1 MKKQLIRATASA
13 VLAAGL
19 TAGFAG
25 FAAADINTTGPQSNN
40 TESSKV
46 SNDVHVDNENH
57 LGFSSANDQG
67 ASSGNAQTRDNTT
80 GGGATTGDASNGNK
94 VSADVTVDNTG
105 SDAGMAGMNGG
116 SSDPVDLGS
125 ISNTGPNSENKIS
138 STVDND
144 FSVTNNNDVQ
154 VSTDNSQHASTGNAD
169 VSDNTTGGDAMS
181 GNASNSNSSNFTLSV
196 NN

>member
-46 SNDVHVDNENH
+46 SNEVHVDNQNH
-57 LGFSSANDQG
+57 LGLTNANEQE
-67 ASSGNAQTRDNTT
+67 ASTGNAETRDNTT
-80 GGGATTGDASNGNK
+80 GGDAQTGNASNSNNFV
-94 VSADVTVDNTG
+94 VSATVDNTG
-105 SDAGMAGMNGG
+105 SDAGMSGG
-116 SSDPVDLGS
+116 SYSDPADLGS
-125 ISNTGPNSENKIS
+125 IENTGPNSENKIS
-138 STVDND
+138 STVDNN
-144 FSVTNNNDVQ
+144 FSVNNDNDVT
-154 VSTDNSQHASTGNAD
+154 VSSVNSQSASTGNAK

-181 GNASNSNSSNFTLSV
+181 GNASNSSSSNVTLSV
-196 NN
+196 SN